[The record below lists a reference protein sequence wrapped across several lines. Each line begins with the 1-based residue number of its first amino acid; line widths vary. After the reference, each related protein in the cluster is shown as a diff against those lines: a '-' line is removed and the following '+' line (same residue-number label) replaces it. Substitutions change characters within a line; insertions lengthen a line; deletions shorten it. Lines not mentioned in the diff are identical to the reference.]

1 MFHSWSKNG
10 DNNALNASDSNRPIA
25 FPLRQPKFWAACF
38 LLLISTTGA
47 TAQTEYALSKS
58 DGVLLPAGLTEKDVA
73 DGWIALFDGE
83 TLFGWK
89 ETKKQGANWRI
100 VDNTLEA
107 DAGKSSILRTTTE
120 FDDYELKVDFMAAE
134 KTNSGVFLRMRYKPG
149 DVATDCY
156 ELNIA
161 NDPAHPFP
169 TGSFVK
175 RNKVEVDYQND
186 QWQTFHVTVQGDQVT
201 VKLDGETVNEYVDP
215 TGVKRGYIGLQFNK
229 GPIKFR
235 NVLIRPLNVDSIF
248 NGTDLSQWDDSQ
260 ANDSKFTVT
269 DERELKVIGG
279 RGQLESKIQLA
290 DFVFSMQCRTNAVG
304 LNSGVFFRSI
314 PGEFTNG
321 YESQIQNQ
329 GKDGDRSNPFDCG
342 TGGIFRRT
350 NARRIN
356 ANDQEWFSKTI
367 IATGDHISVWVNGL
381 QVTDWKDE
389 RKRDPNP
396 RKGLRKE
403 KGTFILQGHDPTTDI
418 LFRNLKA
425 RELSA
430 KK

>member
-1 MFHSWSKNG
+1 MLPSGRTHKQPLFWSV
-10 DNNALNASDSNRPIA
+10 
-25 FPLRQPKFWAACF
+25 
-38 LLLISTTGA
+38 LLLLMIPTTCASAQA
-47 TAQTEYALSKS
+47 TQAEYDLASS
-58 DGVLLPAGLTEKDVA
+58 DKVILPAGLTETDVA
-73 DGWIALFDGE
+73 NGWIALFDGE

-89 ETKKQGANWRI
+89 DTKKGGASWRV

-107 DAGKSSILRTTTE
+107 KSGKASILRTKTE
-120 FDDYELKVDFMAAE
+120 FDDYELKVDFLTTE
-134 KTNSGVFLRMRYKPG
+134 KTNSGVFLRMRHKPG
-149 DVATDCY
+149 DVAKDCY

-161 NDPAHPFP
+161 GPSNGFP

-175 RNKVEVDYQND
+175 RNKVEVKHKND
-186 QWQTFHVTVQGDQVT
+186 QWRTLHLTVLGDQVT
-201 VKLDGETVNEYVDP
+201 VNLDGETVNEYVDT

-235 NVLIRPLNVDSIF
+235 NILLRPLRVDSIF
-248 NGTDLSQWDDSQ
+248 NGKDLSQWDDSQ
-260 ANDSKFTVT
+260 AKDSKFSVN
-269 DERELKVIGG
+269 DEGELKVIGG

-304 LNSGVFFRSI
+304 LNSGIFFRSI

-329 GKDGDRSNPFDCG
+329 GKDGDRSNPVDCG

-350 NARRIN
+350 SARRIN
-356 ANDQEWFSKTI
+356 ANDQQWFSKTI
-367 IATGDHISVWVNGL
+367 IATGPHISVWVNGL

-389 RKRDPNP
+389 RNPHANP

-418 LFRNLKA
+418 LFRSIKA
-425 RELSA
+425 RELSPRN
-430 KK
+430 

>member
-1 MFHSWSKNG
+1 MNTTSSGRTIAKP
-10 DNNALNASDSNRPIA
+10 LPRLLKRPTLLW
-25 FPLRQPKFWAACF
+25 FVLL
-38 LLLISTTGA
+38 LLLIPTPHL
-47 TAQTEYALSKS
+47 TAQEKYTLPPA
-58 DGVLLPAGLTEKDVA
+58 DQVLLPAGLTEADVA

-89 ETKKQGANWRI
+89 DTKKGGANWR
-100 VDNTLEA
+100 VADNVLEA
-107 DAGKSSILRTTTE
+107 DAGKVSILRTTTE
-120 FDDYELKVDFMAAE
+120 FDNYELKVDFLTTQ
-134 KTNSGVFLRMRYKPG
+134 KTNSGVFLRMRHKPG
-149 DVATDCY
+149 SVATDCY

-161 NDPAHPFP
+161 DPSNPFP

-175 RNKVEVDYQND
+175 RNKVEVEEKND
-186 QWQTFHVTVQGDQVT
+186 QWRTFHVTVLGDQVT
-201 VKLDGETVNEYVDP
+201 VKLDGETVNEYVDT

-235 NVLIRPLNVDSIF
+235 NVVLRPLNVDSIF
-248 NGTDLSQWDDSQ
+248 NGKDLSQWDNSQ

-269 DERELKVIGG
+269 EEGELKVIGG
-279 RGQLESKIQLA
+279 RGQLESKAQLA
-290 DFVFSMQCRTNAVG
+290 DFIFSMQCRTNAAG

-329 GKDGDRSNPFDCG
+329 GKDGDRSNPVDCG

-356 ANDQEWFSKTI
+356 ANDQHWFSKTI
-367 IATGDHISVWVNGL
+367 ITTGAHISVWVNGL

-389 RKRDPNP
+389 RKPHANP

-418 LFRNLKA
+418 LFRNIRA
-425 RELSA
+425 RELSP

>member
-1 MFHSWSKNG
+1 MPLKQPLLWSAPLLCS
-10 DNNALNASDSNRPIA
+10 AL
-25 FPLRQPKFWAACF
+25 LF
-38 LLLISTTGA
+38 LLVPTPHAIGQSNNKITSA
-47 TAQTEYALSKS
+47 DKAI
-58 DGVLLPAGLTEKDVA
+58 LPAGLTEAEIA

-89 ETKKQGANWRI
+89 ETKKDRANWKVVDKTI
-100 VDNTLEA
+100 VA
-107 DAGKSSILRTTTE
+107 DTGKVSILRTTTE
-120 FDDYELKVDFMAAE
+120 FDDYELKVDFLTTE
-134 KTNSGVFLRMRYKPG
+134 KTNSGVFLHMRYKPG

-161 NDPAHPFP
+161 NDSSNPFP

-175 RNKVEVDYQND
+175 RNKVDVDFQNE
-186 QWQTFHVTVQGDQVT
+186 QWQTFHVTVQGDHVT
-201 VKLDGETVNEYVDP
+201 VKLDGKTVNEYVDT
-215 TGVKRGYIGLQFNK
+215 TGLKRGYIGLQFNK

-235 NVLIRPLNVDSIF
+235 NVVVRPLHVDSIF
-248 NGTDLSQWDDSQ
+248 NGKDLSQWDGSQ
-260 ANDSKFTVT
+260 SNDSKFSVT
-269 DERELKVIGG
+269 DDGEMKVIGG

-290 DFVFSMQCRTNAVG
+290 DFVFSMQCRTNAAG

-314 PGEFTNG
+314 PSEFTNG

-329 GKDGDRSNPFDCG
+329 FNDGDRSQPVDCG
-342 TGGIFRRT
+342 TGGIFRRS
-350 NARRIN
+350 NARHIN

-367 IATGDHISVWVNGL
+367 ITTGPHISVWVNGL

-389 RKRDPNP
+389 REPDANP

-403 KGTFILQGHDPTTDI
+403 QGTFILQGHDPTTDI
-418 LFRNLKA
+418 LFRNIKA
-425 RELSA
+425 RKLSP